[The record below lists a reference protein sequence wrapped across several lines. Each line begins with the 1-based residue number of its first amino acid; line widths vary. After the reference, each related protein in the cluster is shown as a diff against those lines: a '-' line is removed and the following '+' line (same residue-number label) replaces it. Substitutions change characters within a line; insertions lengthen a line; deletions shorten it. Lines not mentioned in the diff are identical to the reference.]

1 MSESDAPISYI
12 PAAYVPGVAGP
23 SSPGPIAPKTISQIL
38 DRTFRLTRSHF
49 KLFVGIAAVPSAL
62 LLLVIAGLEAVFWIP
77 MIRQFPKPPDPG
89 IMLRSLTPA
98 VIFPAMVVMM
108 LLNLAIFSVYL
119 AAASHAATQ
128 ADLGVKISIGEA
140 YGLAWKRRG
149 SHLWLLTLC
158 YLYAFLPL
166 LVIEGSV
173 LLVAGLLV
181 HSGMA
186 SNPAMFLLIPL
197 AALLYLAALVYGI
210 LMGLRLSLAFP
221 ACVTQGLTASAAIKR
236 SFQLTRGAK
245 GRIFL
250 VILVIYA
257 LLYAG
262 ILVAELGAGL
272 LALIGFLI
280 AVVLHV
286 HLEAPWS
293 YAGMGLLGVFAC
305 GAFILFTSLTYASL
319 MTALGVIYNDQR
331 LRTDGLPAQPAG
343 TGEAV

>member
-1 MSESDAPISYI
+1 MSESNTPIPYI
-12 PAAYVPGVAGP
+12 PPSAASIPSAAGP
-23 SSPGPIAPKTISQIL
+23 SSFSSKTISQIL

-49 KLFVGIAAVPSAL
+49 TLFVGIAAVPSAL
-62 LLLVIAGLEAVFWIP
+62 LLLVVAGLEAVFWIP
-77 MIRQFPKPPDPG
+77 MLRQLPNPPDPG
-89 IMLRSLTPA
+89 VMLRSFTPA
-98 VIFPAMVVMM
+98 VIFPAIVVMM
-108 LLNLAIFSVYL
+108 LLNLAIFSIYL
-119 AAASHAATQ
+119 AAASYAATQ
-128 ADLGVKISIGEA
+128 ADLGVKVTFREA
-140 YGLAWKRRG
+140 YGLAWQRRG

-158 YLYAFLPL
+158 YLCAGLPL
-166 LVIEGSV
+166 ILIEVTVLVVG
-173 LLVAGLLV
+173 GLLM

-186 SNPAMFLLIPL
+186 ANPALFLLIPL

-272 LALIGFLI
+272 LALVGVLI
-280 AVVLHV
+280 AMVLHV
-286 HLEAPWS
+286 HLQAPWS
-293 YAGMGLLGVFAC
+293 YVGIGLLGVFAF
-305 GAFILFTSLTYASL
+305 AAMILFISLTYASL

>member
-1 MSESDAPISYI
+1 MSESNAPNPYVPAS
-12 PAAYVPGVAGP
+12 AAYVPGAAGP
-23 SSPGPIAPKTISQIL
+23 SSFGPKTISQIL

-49 KLFVGIAAVPSAL
+49 TLFVGIAAVPSAL
-62 LLLVIAGLEAVFWIP
+62 LLLVVAGLEAVFWIP
-77 MIRQFPKPPDPG
+77 MLRQLPKPPDPG
-89 IMLRSLTPA
+89 VMLRSITPA
-98 VIFPAMVVMM
+98 VIFPAIIVMM
-108 LLNLAIFSVYL
+108 LLNLAIFSIYL

-128 ADLGVKISIGEA
+128 ADLGVKITIGDA

-158 YLYAFLPL
+158 YVYAFLPL
-166 LVIEGSV
+166 LAIEV
-173 LLVAGLLV
+173 LVVVVAGVLA

-186 SNPAMFLLIPL
+186 ASPVLFLLIPL

-272 LALIGFLI
+272 LALVGVLI
-280 AVVLHV
+280 AMVLHV
-286 HLEAPWS
+286 HLQAPWS
-293 YAGMGLLGVFAC
+293 YVGIGLLGVFAF
-305 GAFILFTSLTYASL
+305 AAMILFISLTYASL